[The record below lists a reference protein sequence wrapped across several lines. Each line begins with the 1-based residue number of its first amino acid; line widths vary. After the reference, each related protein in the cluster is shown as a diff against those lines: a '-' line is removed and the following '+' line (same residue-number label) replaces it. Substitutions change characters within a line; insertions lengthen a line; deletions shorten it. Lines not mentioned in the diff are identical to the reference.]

1 MFDVLVYVYENYWQG
16 DACPEWSQL
25 ERTLS
30 TLGFEPEE
38 IEGALYWL
46 DGLYDAVQSQLEHPE
61 LQHPASMR
69 VYLPREQ
76 EHLGE
81 ECLGYLGFLEASGL
95 LPPFMREVVV
105 DRAMVL
111 PSEYLSREMLRLILR
126 MAYWSF
132 GTEPQEHLVLSE
144 LSDDGVLRVLH

>member
-25 ERTLS
+25 EHTLS

-38 IEGALYWL
+38 IEGALCWL
-46 DGLYDAVQSQLEHPE
+46 DGLYAAVQEHSE
-61 LQHPASMR
+61 LQHPESMR

-76 EHLGE
+76 VHLGA
-81 ECLGYLGFLEASGL
+81 ECLGYLSYLEATGL
-95 LPPFMREVVV
+95 LPPFMREVVI

-111 PSEYLSREMLRLILR
+111 PSDYLSREMLRLILR

-132 GTEPQEHLVLSE
+132 GAEPQSHQVLNE
-144 LSDDGVLRVLH
+144 LADDGVFRVLH